1 MRFDPFREEADLLV
15 IGAGIIGMASAA
27 HVLREDPDLKV
38 VVVDRASACAQGNT
52 ARSAAL
58 VRNTFTSET
67 NLWLTDSS
75 IDYYTHLRDERR
87 EDVGL
92 KLYGYLWLMDAAGL
106 EQNKAAIERM
116 KAHQIEVELFD
127 RRELSRIPGLR
138 CDFAGDEEA
147 AMLRLKNIDYGLFGA
162 KCGAIEPDLLTQVY
176 ERDVVRQ
183 GGVLVYNTPVA
194 GLLLEA
200 RGGAM
205 GIPGEPFPWQDPRVA
220 GALTPQG
227 KIRAKKTLVA
237 TGAWVHEL
245 LDKAGIDPRTAPR
258 KRQLFTFKS
267 PAITELL
274 HHRFAGKAQ
283 LPVLI
288 FPRNGIY
295 LKPDTGEDAAW
306 IGCSDELGR
315 SFEVEDDPQPE
326 ETFWEMGVHQVL
338 RKYLPQ
344 FDGMKPHN
352 AWAGHYIYHT
362 PDRIPVVFEDHDCIV
377 VSGMSGSGIMKADA
391 LGRIAA
397 AVVAGKSHATLYG
410 GRSFEVSQ
418 ISVAKRKVE
427 YERFVI

>member
-1 MRFDPFREEADLLV
+1 
-15 IGAGIIGMASAA
+15 MACAA
-27 HVLREDPDLKV
+27 HVLRENPDLKV
-38 VVVDRASACAQGNT
+38 VVVERASACAQGNT

-67 NLWLTDSS
+67 NLKLTDSS
-75 IDYYTHLRDERR
+75 IDYYRHLRDERR
-87 EDVGL
+87 EQVGL

-106 EQNKAAIERM
+106 EQNKNAIERM
-116 KAHQIEVELFD
+116 KAHNIEVELFD
-127 RRELSRIPGLR
+127 RSELAAIPGLR
-138 CDFAGDEEA
+138 CDFSGDEEA
-147 AMLRLKNIDYGLFGA
+147 QVLRLPSIDYGLFGA
-162 KCGAIEPDLLTQVY
+162 KCGSIEPDLLTHVY
-176 ERDVVRQ
+176 ERDFLRQ
-183 GGVLVYNTPVA
+183 GGVVLYDTPVA
-194 GLLLEA
+194 QLLLEA
-200 RGGAM
+200 PGGAL

-220 GALTPQG
+220 GASTPRG

-237 TGAWVHEL
+237 TGAWVHQL
-245 LDKAGIDPRTAPR
+245 LDRAGIDPRTAPR

-267 PAITELL
+267 PAISTLL

-295 LKPDTGEDAAW
+295 LKPDTAEEAAW

-326 ETFWEMGVHQVL
+326 EAFWEMGVHQVL

-344 FDGMKPHN
+344 FDGLKPHN
-352 AWAGHYIYHT
+352 SWAGHYIYHT
-362 PDRIPVVFEDHDCIV
+362 SDRIPVLFEEHDCIV

-397 AVVAGKSHATLYG
+397 ALFAGKTHATLYG